1 MNEKVFYQ
9 TIFWYEVLLNV
20 MLLVFYDPGRG
31 FFDVYNC
38 VGSVLFLLIGVPA
51 LSYIVFIRLQLH

>member
-1 MNEKVFYQ
+1 MNENVFYQ

-31 FFDVYNC
+31 FFDVYTW

-51 LSYIVFIRLQLH
+51 LLYIVFIRLQLH